1 MKLKTRAQ
9 KLIDAAPF
17 LKAYKTFM
25 KAWRN
30 PFWRKKNKF
39 DDVIYVVP
47 IVTQQ
52 YSIPCITHR
61 FKKMKDFSVEYCKIV
76 RIYIVPPFL
85 WLISA
90 ISLYT
95 KTIKANKNFAEN

>member
-1 MKLKTRAQ
+1 MKLKTPAQ

-17 LKAYKTFM
+17 LQAYKTFM

-30 PFWRKKNKF
+30 PSSRKKNKF

-52 YSIPCITHR
+52 YCISYAMNV
-61 FKKMKDFSVEYCKIV
+61 FKKIKDFRIDISKYYNFHHSSYLYC
-76 RIYIVPPFL
+76 
-85 WLISA
+85 A
-90 ISLYT
+90 
-95 KTIKANKNFAEN
+95 TIPWNNF

>member
-17 LKAYKTFM
+17 LQAYKTFM

-52 YSIPCITHR
+52 SFIVCVTHR
-61 FKKMKDFSVEYCKIV
+61 LKKMNDLSIGYCKILIIITIL
-76 RIYIVPPFL
+76 RIYIVPTLLSINP
-85 WLISA
+85 A
-90 ISLYT
+90 IL
-95 KTIKANKNFAEN
+95 